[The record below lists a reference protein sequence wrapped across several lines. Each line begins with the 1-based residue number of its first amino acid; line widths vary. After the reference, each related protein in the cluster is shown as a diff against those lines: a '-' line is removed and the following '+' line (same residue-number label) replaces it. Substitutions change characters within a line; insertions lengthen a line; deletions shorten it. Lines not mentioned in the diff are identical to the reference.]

1 MSRLR
6 YGNEVVGAF
15 VLAALLAFFGAAL
28 QAGVLRNWLNPG
40 VSLRVLLPPEGSY
53 GLSAGAQ
60 VEILGTRAGEVRRIV
75 IEPSEQLYAD
85 VKIDDAMK
93 VFVRRDSKAFI
104 RKQFGVAGASY
115 LEISRGQGG
124 AMDWDFAVIDVQV
137 EKGATESINALLE
150 EARALVI
157 PAVQDAQKAIKALAE
172 VANGLQDPKG
182 PLQRT
187 LTDVAGITSRLQKG
201 EGAVGRLLKDEGLA
215 RELETTVATA
225 NQSLVELREIL
236 ATIEKQSL
244 GRVNNILGEVEKVSR
259 DTAVLSRAL
268 ASQGKTIP
276 EIVARANA
284 LMTSLEKVAADA
296 AKTTPELPA
305 IARNVEATTGGL
317 PALLVQTQET
327 ALELERLLSQLRGH
341 WLLGG
346 GGAPPDPPAR
356 LSPLEVRP

>member
-1 MSRLR
+1 MSRFR

-60 VEILGTRAGEVRRIV
+60 VEVLGTRAGEVRRIV
-75 IEPSEQLYAD
+75 IDPSEQLYAD

-115 LEISRGQGG
+115 LEISRGQG
-124 AMDWDFAVIDVQV
+124 APMDWAFAVIDVQV

-150 EARALVI
+150 EARNLVI
-157 PAVQDAQKAIKALAE
+157 PAVQDAQKTIKALAE
-172 VANGLQDPKG
+172 VVAGLQDPKG

-187 LTDVAGITSRLQKG
+187 LADVNVITARLEKG

-215 RELETTVATA
+215 RELETTVSTA

-244 GRVNNILGEVEKVSR
+244 NRVNAILGEVEKVSR
-259 DTAVLSRAL
+259 DTAIMSRAL
-268 ASQGKTIP
+268 ASQSKSIP
-276 EIVARANA
+276 EIVERTNA
-284 LMTSLEKVAADA
+284 MLASLEKITADT
-296 AKTTPELPA
+296 AKMTPDLPG

-317 PALLVQTQET
+317 PAVLVQTQET
-327 ALELERLLSQLRGH
+327 ALELERLLTQLRGH

-346 GGAPPDPPAR
+346 AAAPPDPPAR